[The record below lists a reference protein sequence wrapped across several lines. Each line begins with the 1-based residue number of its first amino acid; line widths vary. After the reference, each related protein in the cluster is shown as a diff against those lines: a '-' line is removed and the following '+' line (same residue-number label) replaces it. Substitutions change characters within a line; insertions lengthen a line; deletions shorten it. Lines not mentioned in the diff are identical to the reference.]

1 MSKIIHLTEDVYN
14 MIAAG
19 EVVENPSS
27 VVKEL
32 VENSI
37 DAGATQILV
46 HTEKGGKELITVSDN
61 GIGIEYDDLEL
72 AFMPHSTSKISSAL
86 DLSQISTLG
95 FRGEALPSIA
105 SVSRIEI
112 FSRYKN
118 SDIGGHLIID
128 AGKIVLKEKYSC
140 EIGTKISVNN
150 LFYNVP
156 ARQKFLKSDNLEEK
170 YIKEKIKNLI
180 FASPN
185 IFFKYT
191 NESGVNMLSEGR
203 GLDYAISDIYSDDIA
218 SNMLNVNYQNQYGV
232 AVFGKISNVKISKS
246 NRSYQ
251 TLIINGRIVTDK
263 KLQVAVEKAYA
274 PYLMTKT
281 FPLYVLHIN
290 MPFDELD
297 INVHPT
303 KFEVRFLDIGRIFS
317 ALYNAVMQALHGYDI
332 DRTNEKK
339 TFLNESNRNIIF
351 SPSNSTSINESNP
364 ETQNYANK
372 TQKNDD
378 IFIYDIKEHVSN
390 TKPEILNAVTD
401 ETFYGK
407 IIGQAFDTYLILEL
421 DNVLYVIDQHA
432 AQERIRYDDIIKNFR
447 NDKIQNLLVPYIYK
461 MSTQE
466 EEYIKAIYTSL
477 TDIGFRIEVT
487 DSKLTIFAIP
497 EVLTTYGIEKIIN
510 YLFKE
515 IEDLSDKNI
524 GDFVKDLFASRAC
537 KGAIKGG
544 DILTRQQ
551 IAYLLKMMK
560 TDKQLFPSQCPHG
573 RPCVFEITKEEVEKI
588 FKRIV

>member
-1 MSKIIHLTEDVYN
+1 MSKIIHLSEDVYN

-37 DAGATQILV
+37 DAGATQIFV
-46 HTEKGGKELITVSDN
+46 YTEKGGKELIRVSDN
-61 GIGIEYDDLEL
+61 GIGIEYNDLEL

-105 SVSRIEI
+105 SVAKIEI

-118 SDIGGHLIID
+118 SDIGGHLVID
-128 AGKIVLKEKYSC
+128 AGKILLKEKCNC
-140 EIGTKISVNN
+140 EVGTKILVSN

-180 FASPN
+180 FSSPN
-185 IFFKYT
+185 IFFKYET
-191 NESGVNMLSEGR
+191 ESGISMLSEGR
-203 GLDYAISDIYSDDIA
+203 GLDYAISDIYSDEIA
-218 SNMLNVNYQNQYGV
+218 NNMLTVNYQNQYGV
-232 AVFGKISNVKISKS
+232 TVFGKISNIKISKS

-251 TLIINGRIVTDK
+251 TLIINRRTVTDK
-263 KLQVAVEKAYA
+263 KLQVAIEKAYT

-303 KFEVRFLDIGRIFS
+303 KFEVRFLDIGRVFS
-317 ALYNAVMQALHGYDI
+317 ALYNAVMHALHGYEI
-332 DRTNEKK
+332 DRNNDKKTLINENTQNRGFITPKNNEAIKSNSETPVYNEK
-339 TFLNESNRNIIF
+339 ID
-351 SPSNSTSINESNP
+351 
-364 ETQNYANK
+364 NK
-372 TQKNDD
+372 GDV
-378 IFIYDIKEHVSN
+378 FIYDIKETISD
-390 TKPEILNAVTD
+390 TKTEIFNVVTED
-401 ETFYGK
+401 VFYGK

-421 DNVLYVIDQHA
+421 DNILYLIDQHA
-432 AQERIRYDDIIKNFR
+432 AQERIRYDNIVKNFS
-447 NDKIQNLLVPYIYK
+447 NDKIQKLLIPYIYR
-461 MSTQE
+461 MSTVE
-466 EEYIKAIYTSL
+466 EEYIKNIFTSL
-477 TDIGFRIEVT
+477 IDIGFRIEVT
-487 DSKLTIFAIP
+487 DGQLTIFAIP
-497 EVLTTYGIEKIIN
+497 EILTSYGIEKIIN

-515 IEDLSDKNI
+515 INDLSDKNI
-524 GDFVKDLFASRAC
+524 DDFVKDLFASKAC

-544 DILTRQQ
+544 DTLTRQQ

-560 TDKQLFPSQCPHG
+560 TDDQLFPTQCPHG
-573 RPCVFEITKEEVEKI
+573 RPCVFEITKDEVEKI
-588 FKRIV
+588 FKRII

>member
-1 MSKIIHLTEDVYN
+1 MSKIIHLSEDVYN

-37 DAGATQILV
+37 DAGATQIFV
-46 HTEKGGKELITVSDN
+46 YTEKGGKELIRVSDN
-61 GIGIEYDDLEL
+61 GIGIEYNDLEL

-105 SVSRIEI
+105 SVAKIEI

-118 SDIGGHLIID
+118 SDIGGHLVID
-128 AGKIVLKEKYSC
+128 AGKILLKEKCNC
-140 EIGTKISVNN
+140 EVGTKILVSN

-180 FASPN
+180 FSSPN
-185 IFFKYT
+185 IFFKYET
-191 NESGVNMLSEGR
+191 ESGISMLSEGR
-203 GLDYAISDIYSDDIA
+203 GLDYAISDIYSDEIA
-218 SNMLNVNYQNQYGV
+218 NNMLTVNYQNQYGV
-232 AVFGKISNVKISKS
+232 TVFGKISNIKISKS

-251 TLIINGRIVTDK
+251 TLIINGRMVTDK
-263 KLQVAVEKAYA
+263 KLQVAIEKAYT
-274 PYLMTKT
+274 PYLMTKI
-281 FPLYVLHIN
+281 FPLYVLHIS

-317 ALYNAVMQALHGYDI
+317 ALYNAVMHALHGYEI
-332 DRTNEKK
+332 DRNNDKKTLINENTQNRGFITPKINAAIKSNSETPVYNEK
-339 TFLNESNRNIIF
+339 ID
-351 SPSNSTSINESNP
+351 
-364 ETQNYANK
+364 NK
-372 TQKNDD
+372 RDV
-378 IFIYDIKEHVSN
+378 FIYDIKETISD
-390 TKPEILNAVTD
+390 TKTEIFNVVTED
-401 ETFYGK
+401 VFYGK

-421 DNVLYVIDQHA
+421 DNVLYIIDQHA
-432 AQERIRYDDIIKNFR
+432 AQERIRYDNIVKNFS
-447 NDKIQNLLVPYIYK
+447 NDKIQKLLVPYIYR
-461 MSTQE
+461 MSTVE
-466 EEYIKAIYTSL
+466 EEYIKNIFTSL
-477 TDIGFRIEVT
+477 IDIGFRIEVT
-487 DSKLTIFAIP
+487 DGQLTIFAIP
-497 EVLTTYGIEKIIN
+497 EILTSYGIEKVIN

-515 IEDLSDKNI
+515 INDLSDKNI
-524 GDFVKDLFASRAC
+524 DDFVKDLFASKAC

-544 DILTRQQ
+544 DTLTRQQ

-560 TDKQLFPSQCPHG
+560 TDDQLFPTQCPHG
-573 RPCVFEITKEEVEKI
+573 RPCVFEITKDEVEKI